1 MFKSILLPTDGSPLS
16 DKALATAIEFAQ
28 LTGGKITAICV
39 IQPAP
44 FNAIT
49 DVGVVLDASGYLDEM
64 RLSAEEHVKRVD
76 AAATAAGV
84 PFSGLVAFSTTPYEE
99 IIAAAEQHQCD
110 LILMASH
117 GRSGFDKFLM
127 GSETQKVL
135 EHTKL
140 PVLVLH

>member
-1 MFKSILLPTDGSPLS
+1 
-16 DKALATAIEFAQ
+16 
-28 LTGGKITAICV
+28 
-39 IQPAP
+39 
-44 FNAIT
+44 
-49 DVGVVLDASGYLDEM
+49 M

>member
-49 DVGVVLDASGYLDEM
+49 DVGVV
-64 RLSAEEHVKRVD
+64 R
-76 AAATAAGV
+76 
-84 PFSGLVAFSTTPYEE
+84 TPPVTLMK
-99 IIAAAEQHQCD
+99 CD
-110 LILMASH
+110 CRPKNM
-117 GRSGFDKFLM
+117 
-127 GSETQKVL
+127 
-135 EHTKL
+135 
-140 PVLVLH
+140 